1 MMFNFSIRSSLHTL
15 FIVFVLLVSS
25 CSSTRH
31 TATLQITYTG
41 LSHDISAE
49 TANARATVWKTDG
62 SIVYIVGRD
71 TQNVVA
77 YAVSEPWNIASASYL
92 QSFDLSG
99 EHPSSPALTVPHGLY
114 IREDGGKMWVFHR
127 TEIWGYTLSSPWD
140 ITTADVATHAD
151 LSAFVLRGH
160 DIDFYPDGT
169 RLFID
174 DRNARAVHEVR
185 LSTPWDVG
193 TFTFVQT
200 LDISDQE
207 EEVRGIEFIQ
217 EGRTMLLLDTVR
229 RHLMRY
235 TLTEPYELSTAVYS
249 GAYDVSGQTR
259 QPRGLSVHP
268 DERTV
273 YITERDGQRILQY
286 ILQE

>member
-1 MMFNFSIRSSLHTL
+1 MLYKTRILPLIL
-15 FIVFVLLVSS
+15 FLFVQVS
-25 CSSTRH
+25 CSSVQH
-31 TATLQITYTG
+31 HNATLSISYTG

-49 TANARATVWKTDG
+49 TSDARATTWHPDG
-62 SIVYIVGRD
+62 STIYIVGRG

-77 YAVSEPWNIASASYL
+77 YDLDEPWNIATASFS
-92 QSFDLSG
+92 QQFDLSG
-99 EHPSSPALTVPHGLY
+99 ASPASPELTVPHGLY

-127 TEIWGYTLSSPWD
+127 TEIWGYILTEPWD
-140 ITTADVATHAD
+140 ITSASVATHAD
-151 LSAFVLRGH
+151 FSAFTLRGH

-174 DRNARAVHEVR
+174 DRDARAVHEVV

-207 EEVRGIEFIQ
+207 EQVRGIEFIH

-229 RHLMRY
+229 RDLMRY
-235 TLTEPYELSTAVYS
+235 SLSIPYDLTTARFT
-249 GAYDVSGQTR
+249 GAYDLSDNTR

-268 DERTV
+268 DERTI
-273 YITERDGQRILQY
+273 YITERDGQRIYQY

>member
-1 MMFNFSIRSSLHTL
+1 MHTTRRALSFLLLL
-15 FIVFVLLVSS
+15 FILTS
-25 CSSTRH
+25 CSSNQH
-31 TATLQITYTG
+31 TATLSITYTG

-49 TANARATVWKTDG
+49 TSNARATFWKPDG
-62 SIVYIVGRD
+62 STIYIVGRYS
-71 TQNVVA
+71 QNVVA
-77 YAVSEPWNIASASYL
+77 YALDEPWDISTASYL

-99 EHPSSPALTVPHGLY
+99 ENEASPALTVPHGLFF
-114 IREDGGKMWVFHR
+114 RADGEKMWVFHR
-127 TEIWGYTLSSPWD
+127 TEIWGYALSTPWD
-140 ITTADVATHAD
+140 ISSALADTHAD
-151 LSAFVLRGH
+151 LSAFTLRGH
-160 DIDFYPDGT
+160 DIDFHPDGT

-174 DRNARAVHEVR
+174 DRNARAVHEVV
-185 LSTPWDVG
+185 LSTPWDVS

-200 LDISDQE
+200 LDISGQE
-207 EEVRGIEFIQ
+207 EEVRGIEFIH

-235 TLTEPYELSTAVYS
+235 TLSTPYELSTAVYT
-249 GAYDVSGQTR
+249 GAYDLSDNTR

-273 YITERDGQRILQY
+273 YITERDGQRIYQY

>member
-1 MMFNFSIRSSLHTL
+1 MFHKIRILPLIL
-15 FIVFVLLVSS
+15 FLFVHIS
-25 CSSTRH
+25 CSTAQH
-31 TATLQITYTG
+31 TATLSISYTG
-41 LSHDISAE
+41 LSLDISAE
-49 TANARATVWKTDG
+49 TSDARATTWHPDG
-62 SIVYIVGRD
+62 SAIFLVGRG

-77 YAVSEPWNIASASYL
+77 YTLEEPWNIATASFS

-99 EHPSSPALTVPHGLY
+99 THDSSPPLSVPHGLY

-127 TEIWGYTLSSPWD
+127 TEIWGYSLSESWD
-140 ITTADVATHAD
+140 ISTAMVATHAI
-151 LSAFVLRGH
+151 LSGFVRRGH

-174 DRNARAVHEVR
+174 DRDARAVHEVV

-207 EEVRGIEFIQ
+207 EQVRGIEFIH

-235 TLTEPYELSTAVYS
+235 TLSAPYDLTTAVYS
-249 GAYDVSGQTR
+249 GAYDLSDNTI

-286 ILQE
+286 VLME